1 MVHISHDTLFSLVY
15 PVLELWEIFHL
26 FSLQQ
31 FILLLHNY
39 TYEFI
44 ANLNKVTYKI
54 ISLKNGKQVG
64 FIFHTARNYWNKEKS
79 EWYQKIVR
87 WHQKNN
93 SI

>member
-1 MVHISHDTLFSLVY
+1 MVHIFHDTLFPLVY
-15 PVLELWEIFHL
+15 PVLELWKIFHL